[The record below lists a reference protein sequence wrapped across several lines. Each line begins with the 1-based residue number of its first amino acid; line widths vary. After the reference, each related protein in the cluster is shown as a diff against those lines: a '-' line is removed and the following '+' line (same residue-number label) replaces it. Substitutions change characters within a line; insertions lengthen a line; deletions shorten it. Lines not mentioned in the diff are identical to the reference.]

1 MNKKSLNILI
11 VSIGITI
18 FGLLIDGDVKEPNI
32 LMRFIEFFV
41 MIGIVFVI
49 SYSITNSFYFIKN
62 KINLLRNIQ

>member
-49 SYSITNSFYFIKN
+49 HFIFHK
-62 KINLLRNIQ
+62 KIN

>member
-1 MNKKSLNILI
+1 MNKKNLNILI

-18 FGLLIDGDVKEPNI
+18 FGILIDGDVKEPSI

-49 SYSITNSFYFIKN
+49 TYSITNIFYFTKN